1 MQGVHGKNHPEVGQI
16 ARIFADVANEMTM
29 HMMKEENILF
39 PYVRALAAAAE
50 QGGGAPPAMFGSVRN
65 PIRMMEM
72 EHQGAG
78 GELEALRALTAN
90 FTVPEDGCA
99 TYRACLEALAAFDT
113 DLRTHIHL
121 ENNVLFPKAVA
132 LEAAVAGTPGGAR

>member
-1 MQGVHGKNHPEVGQI
+1 
-16 ARIFADVANEMTM
+16 
-29 HMMKEENILF
+29 
-39 PYVRALAAAAE
+39 
-50 QGGGAPPAMFGSVRN
+50 MFGSVRN

-121 ENNVLFPKAVA
+121 ENNVLFPGIGLAN
-132 LEAAVAGTPGGAR
+132 

>member
-1 MQGVHGKNHPEVGQI
+1 MLFRSKLVQVHGDRHPEL
-16 ARIFADVANEMTM
+16 RDVAAHFGRLADELQM
-29 HMMKEENILF
+29 HLLKEENILF

-121 ENNVLFPKAVA
+121 ENNILFEGLNAP
-132 LEAAVAGTPGGAR
+132 PSMARA